1 MRDLEI
7 RLAQAVRASLA
18 PPANPDQPQIPIRG
32 IVTHLFPSQGS
43 TAYPLM
49 KVPWICY
56 FTAMNFKTMA
66 WKKGR
71 LFLLDQTKLPATETY
86 VVCSSYQDV
95 ARAIRRMV
103 VRGAPAIGVAAA
115 FGMAL
120 GARNYRGRDRGGFR
134 RHLERAAAT
143 LVAARPT
150 AVNLTWAVKRM
161 KRVAESQTMKNLK
174 QLPRILEMEAVRILE
189 EDIRIN
195 RELGRQGE
203 ILIPDGCSILTH
215 CNAGALATAG
225 YGTALGV
232 VRAAWEAGKRIHVF
246 VDETRPFLQGSRLT
260 AWELMKDRIP
270 CTLIADNMAGA
281 LMQQGK
287 VQMAIVG
294 ADRIAANGDVANKIG
309 TYSLARLCHAHGLP
323 LYVAAPISTI
333 DPLTLTGRDIPIEQ
347 RSVQEITHIQGRM
360 IAPSGVKA
368 LNPAFDVTPNR
379 FVNGIITEKGII
391 YKPYRKN
398 LRKLLSL

>member
-1 MRDLEI
+1 
-7 RLAQAVRASLA
+7 
-18 PPANPDQPQIPIRG
+18 
-32 IVTHLFPSQGS
+32 
-43 TAYPLM
+43 
-49 KVPWICY
+49 
-56 FTAMNFKTMA
+56 MNFKTMA

-134 RHLERAAAT
+134 RHLEWAAAT

-270 CTLIADNMAGA
+270 CTLIADNMAW
-281 LMQQGK
+281 
-287 VQMAIVG
+287 
-294 ADRIAANGDVANKIG
+294 
-309 TYSLARLCHAHGLP
+309 S
-323 LYVAAPISTI
+323 
-333 DPLTLTGRDIPIEQ
+333 
-347 RSVQEITHIQGRM
+347 
-360 IAPSGVKA
+360 
-368 LNPAFDVTPNR
+368 
-379 FVNGIITEKGII
+379 
-391 YKPYRKN
+391 
-398 LRKLLSL
+398 

>member
-1 MRDLEI
+1 M
-7 RLAQAVRASLA
+7 
-18 PPANPDQPQIPIRG
+18 N
-32 IVTHLFPSQGS
+32 
-43 TAYPLM
+43 
-49 KVPWICY
+49 VPGICY
-56 FTAMNFKTMA
+56 FAAMNFKTME

-71 LFLLDQTKLPATETY
+71 LLLLDQTKLPATEAY
-86 VVCSSYQDV
+86 VVCSSYQQV

-120 GARNYRGRDRGGFR
+120 GARDYRGRDRDGFR
-134 RHLERAAAT
+134 RHLERVAAA
-143 LVAARPT
+143 LVATRPT
-150 AVNLTWAVKRM
+150 AVNLVWAVNRM
-161 KRVAESQTMKNLK
+161 KRVAEAQTMKNMM
-174 QLPRILEMEAVRILE
+174 QLPGILEREAVRMLE
-189 EDIRIN
+189 EDIRTN

-232 VRAAWEAGKRIHVF
+232 IRAAWGAGKRIHVF

-270 CTLIADNMAGA
+270 CTVIADNMAGA
-281 LMQQGK
+281 LMHQGK
-287 VQMAIVG
+287 IQLAIVG

-323 LYVAAPISTI
+323 LYVAAPTSTI
-333 DPLTLTGRDIPIEQ
+333 DPLTLSGRDIPIEQ
-347 RSVQEITHIQGRM
+347 RSVQEMTRIQGRK

-368 LNPAFDVTPNR
+368 LNPAFDVTPNQ
-379 FVNGIITEKGII
+379 FVKGIITEKGII
-391 YKPYRKN
+391 QKPYRKN
-398 LRKLLSL
+398 LRKVLTFKKEKPEK